1 MATQKSNK
9 RNTGQSH
16 LRSSDLVLRPISSP
30 VLQSTRNGQKG
41 QMGFLI
47 ALISMV
53 LVFVLMLP
61 LMGIMYFDILTAKQE
76 TKDEVEKMKKIRKEL
91 EKDKH
96 SEGN

>member
-16 LRSSDLVLRPISSP
+16 LRSRDLVLRSLPNT
-30 VLQSTRNGQKG
+30 VLQSASDGQENK
-41 QMGFLI
+41 MGFLI

>member
-16 LRSSDLVLRPISSP
+16 LRSRDLVLRPVSSA
-30 VLQSTRNGQKG
+30 VLQSASNGQENK
-41 QMGFLI
+41 MGFLI

-61 LMGIMYFDILTAKQE
+61 LMGIMYFDILSAKQE
-76 TKDEVEKMKKIRKEL
+76 TKDEVEKSKKLRKQL
-91 EKDKH
+91 EESVNKN
-96 SEGN
+96 E

>member
-1 MATQKSNK
+1 
-9 RNTGQSH
+9 
-16 LRSSDLVLRPISSP
+16 
-30 VLQSTRNGQKG
+30 
-41 QMGFLI
+41 
-47 ALISMV
+47 
-53 LVFVLMLP
+53 MLP